1 MFLYGK
7 NKMKFVLA
15 ILPIACCV
23 IWQFIVGKDLNW
35 DASNYHF
42 YAGFSAINDRFS
54 QDFFA
59 AGPQSYLNPYAYTLF
74 YLLVTYSSSALL
86 VGLLLAIS
94 QSAVIYL
101 TWGIAKSVLKQTAP
115 SKSFLILT
123 IILSL
128 STTVV
133 WHQIG
138 SSFIDIYVTVCV
150 LAGVYSLLKYDV
162 SPTATRAFLSAFVL
176 GFAVGI
182 KLTSGMFALAGACC
196 AFYLMCVKH
205 KNYKHFIWFSVAG
218 IVGALLVEGWWA
230 YRVFQETG
238 NPFFPFFNSVFCSP
252 YTICE
257 SIKHHR
263 FIPSSLSDALALP
276 FEMLLPSP
284 WLYIELLSPDA
295 RFAFLFIATPIF
307 VYLQRR
313 SKDVATSFKIVMGF
327 WSICYFIWL
336 FATANGRYG
345 MPLFILVGI
354 IIGYVI
360 AKSLSAKRAKIYM
373 LLLVAFQMALLIF
386 GGDFRWNSQ
395 EWTSSYFDY
404 QLPEKLTNS
413 PALYISATRQS
424 NSFLIPQ
431 YHPDSSF
438 ISVSGQMPLDG
449 KSAFT
454 KIEQL
459 SKRHDGRVRF
469 FAEVEVLEGKQIADV
484 NWPQNFNSKIERFGW
499 EIVKDQCEYV
509 ENKVRTGEIGKL
521 YIVDCPIKKDAALA
535 ASFKRSVVEIN
546 TIFNNVEKYCPQLFS
561 PSTGVTEKFGD
572 AWSREYIGTDM
583 SIFVTDMSVIKVK
596 SNEMEA
602 TVLGTREEWSTNPV
616 SASKGCYTN
625 GQKRSKSVKFSF

>member
-1 MFLYGK
+1 MFFYGK
-7 NKMKFVLA
+7 NKTKFFLA
-15 ILPIACCV
+15 ILPIICCV
-23 IWQFIVGKDLNW
+23 IWQFIAGKDLNW
-35 DASNYHF
+35 DANNYHL

-74 YLLVTYSSSALL
+74 YLLVTYSSNALL

-115 SKSFLILT
+115 STSFLILT
-123 IILSL
+123 TILSV

-138 SSFIDIYVTVCV
+138 SSFIDIYVTIFV

-196 AFYLMCVKH
+196 ALYLMCIKH
-205 KNYKHFIWFSVAG
+205 KKYKHFIWFSVAG
-218 IVGALLVEGWWA
+218 VVGALLVEGWWA

-263 FIPSSLSDALALP
+263 FIPSSLSEALVLP

-295 RFAFLFIATPIF
+295 RFAFLFIAIPIF

-313 SKDVATSFKIVMGF
+313 SKDVATPFKVVIGF
-327 WSICYFIWL
+327 WLICYFIWL
-336 FATANGRYG
+336 YATANGRYG

-354 IIGYVI
+354 IIGYII
-360 AKSLSAKRAKIYM
+360 AKSLNAKRAQIYM
-373 LLLVAFQMALLIF
+373 LLLVTFQAFLLVF
-386 GGDFRWNSQ
+386 GGGLRWNSQ
-395 EWTSSYFDY
+395 EWTSPYFEY

-438 ISVSGQMPLDG
+438 INVSGQMPLDG
-449 KSAFT
+449 KSALG

-459 SKRHDGRVRF
+459 SKLHNGRVRF

-499 EIVKDQCEYV
+499 KIVKDQCEYV
-509 ENKVRTGEIGKL
+509 ENNVNKGTIGL
-521 YIVDCPIKKDAALA
+521 RYIADCPIEEDAALA
-535 ASFKRSVVEIN
+535 TRFQRSVVEID
-546 TIFNNVEKYCPQLFS
+546 TIFSNIEKHCPQLFS
-561 PSTGVTEKFGD
+561 PSTGVTEKFGG
-572 AWSREYIGTDM
+572 AWSREYIGTDT
-583 SIFVTDMSVIKVK
+583 SIFITDISVIKVT
-596 SNEMEA
+596 SNEVEA
-602 TVLGTREEWSTNPV
+602 TVLGTREEWSKNPT
-616 SASKGCYTN
+616 SAAKGCFTN
-625 GQKRSKSVKFSF
+625 GQKRSKSMTFDL